1 MIDFS
6 YLSQFLIPCML
17 IASLIGAVAGWN
29 IRRCIATFDTANL
42 GSNGDNGFS
51 KKSSQEHK

>member
-17 IASLIGAVAGWN
+17 IASLIGGVAGWN
-29 IRRCIATFDTANL
+29 MRRCFVNVTTQIV
-42 GSNGDNGFS
+42 SNSTESGFS
-51 KKSSQEHK
+51 KKK